1 MGASLS
7 RRSRNRSPRGKRPTD
22 QRDTCSHSS
31 ISPSVK
37 GTTIQGR
44 VYHDV
49 ESSVYFFPM
58 DEIEQDRLH
67 GQHFGLKALFNGNL
81 LAPVRDTVDL
91 ENHCHVLDVGCG
103 PGSWLLDLATS
114 HPNSKFVGV
123 DIVDMFPSTI
133 KPPNT
138 EFHVANVLD
147 GLPMFSDNSF
157 DLVQMR
163 LFASVLK
170 GDQWIKTLTELK
182 RVCRPGGMI
191 QLLEVDYKVGFNLKF
206 YNVTGNQ
213 FVNKFTSKRELMR
226 PLVSIMASRGQDGEA
241 AKKLAPM
248 LTQAGFINPHTDHR
262 PIAGGWDGALSHEI
276 WLDIKNA
283 MSAAAPIVAP
293 GYGMDTAGY
302 LAYLNE
308 TLEN

>member
-7 RRSRNRSPRGKRPTD
+7 RRSRNRSPRGKRTND

-81 LAPVRDTVDL
+81 LAPVRDAVDL

-191 QLLEVDYKVGFNLKF
+191 QLLEVDYKV
-206 YNVTGNQ
+206 TGNQ
-213 FVNKFTSKRELMR
+213 FVNKFTSK
-226 PLVSIMASRGQDGEA
+226 LVSIMASRGQDGEA

-262 PIAGGWDGALSHEI
+262 PIAGG
-276 WLDIKNA
+276 K
-283 MSAAAPIVAP
+283 
-293 GYGMDTAGY
+293 
-302 LAYLNE
+302 
-308 TLEN
+308 